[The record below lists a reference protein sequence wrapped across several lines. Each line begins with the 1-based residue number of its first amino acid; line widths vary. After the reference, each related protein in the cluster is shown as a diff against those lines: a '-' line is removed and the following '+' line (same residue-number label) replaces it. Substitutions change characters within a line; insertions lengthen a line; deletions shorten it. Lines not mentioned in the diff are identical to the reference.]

1 MFLAYMYYIFSLRC
15 ILGFLKGITPTNSDK
30 IQVKEFTLM
39 ELKKP
44 ATYGAAYLGAKKAN
58 VNVQVRLSSSF
69 LKFITR

>member
-1 MFLAYMYYIFSLRC
+1 MKEFNGYVLFLIVRHGVFF
-15 ILGFLKGITPTNSDK
+15 LGFLEGITPTSQDK

-58 VNVQVRLSSSF
+58 VNIKVCTFVIF
-69 LKFITR
+69 